1 MSQRAGPRGHDNDI
15 IVVPAVSWRVAGGGA
30 RSSQYHTV
38 ELTISH
44 AFLQRITTKSIHI
57 RLVVVFMVFRSS
69 LFRARS
75 SSACVTSSMFSN
87 GHLFPVS
94 GCDPMSSVVLPRPH
108 FPAPQK
114 YLSLLLSPPPSLT
127 PDACEQMCFVTFD
140 ELLVLPS
147 SLCQPC

>member
-1 MSQRAGPRGHDNDI
+1 MKGEALEPRRNSIFG
-15 IVVPAVSWRVAGGGA
+15 AVLGSLGTHAAHNITRTN
-30 RSSQYHTV
+30 SLYHMRPYG
-38 ELTISH
+38 
-44 AFLQRITTKSIHI
+44 RITTKSIHM

-75 SSACVTSSMFSN
+75 SSSCVTSSMFSN